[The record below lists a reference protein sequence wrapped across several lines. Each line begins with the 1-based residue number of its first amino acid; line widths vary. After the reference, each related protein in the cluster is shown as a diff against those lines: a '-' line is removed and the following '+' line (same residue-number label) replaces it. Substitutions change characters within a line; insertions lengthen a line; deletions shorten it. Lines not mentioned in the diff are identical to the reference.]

1 MGEHVGLP
9 KQEGD
14 GWEVSG
20 RENQE
25 EPKGSA
31 ARAELVT
38 LAWGT
43 DTANRDGRRLT
54 KKPFFLKM

>member
-1 MGEHVGLP
+1 MGVPRQVRG
-9 KQEGD
+9 
-14 GWEVSG
+14 GWEVWG

-25 EPKGSA
+25 DPKGSA
-31 ARAELVT
+31 TRAELVT

-54 KKPFFLKM
+54 RKPFFLEM